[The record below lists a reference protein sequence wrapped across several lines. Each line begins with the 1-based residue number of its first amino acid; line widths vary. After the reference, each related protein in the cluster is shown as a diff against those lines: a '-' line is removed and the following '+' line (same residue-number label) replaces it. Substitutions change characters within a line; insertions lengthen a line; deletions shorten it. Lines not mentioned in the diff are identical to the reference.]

1 MIAYYFSKLNT
12 DSLPAHFLKY
22 AGSEVIVCFDLE
34 DGIGE
39 IFSEEKTFQKK
50 NFQRKLI
57 YDFFNEFSEEL
68 TDVRFGIRINT
79 NNQHQLLSDIDLLS
93 DLKIRFSLFIPKTDS
108 QENFINILNLID
120 SKKIKT
126 NEIIP
131 VIESKSGINNLEWI
145 VTSDERIKSVA
156 FGHCDYNLSE
166 NIFPFFHQ
174 DTLEYWK
181 WVNKILE
188 TIKPA
193 RIKFINSPYLNL
205 NNDGF
210 FESILS
216 HLNYLTGGNF
226 AQITLT
232 SKQTKMCDEF
242 DFSHFAECI
251 AKNRHKLFLSKQ
263 ETEEYINSF
272 YKNNHGGAFAVT
284 GENIY
289 LSPQETES
297 AKRFLEKLKLPQLC
311 ISFIGGCFPVQHN
324 ILFEDLFHSRLKR
337 KVESEINVNV
347 NFNIIRYQR
356 FRYCF
361 EKLIEYSKGLKNDY
375 VIFHIRPEPYL
386 RLVKLYYRYQDYS
399 YKFRKTINILFLN
412 KFGAEKYDDLTIS
425 RNVVTGGNGKKS
437 LLRKI
442 LSCLNYA
449 VGCFTGN
456 HIKAAKYIIKEVCK
470 INKYCLSEN
479 IKFIAITPAATHT
492 SIMEK
497 FLSEKFSFRIEKL
510 LSRSGINYINGSYPD
525 TSNRDIVYFKKSSKY
540 ASERYHNFISKA
552 IFEYIQ
558 KSESS
563 MM

>member
-1 MIAYYFSKLNT
+1 MDAYYFSKLN
-12 DSLPAHFLKY
+12 AHTKEEHFEKY
-22 AGSEVIVCFDLE
+22 SGRNVTVCFDLE
-34 DGIGE
+34 DSIGE
-39 IFSEEKTFQKK
+39 LPEPHKTSELK
-50 NFQRKLI
+50 RKRRILI
-57 YDFFNEFSEEL
+57 YNFFRSVSPNN
-68 TDVRFGIRINT
+68 RIKFGIRIN
-79 NNQHQLLSDIDLLS
+79 NSDSKEQMSDIEMISGLNVPVS
-93 DLKIRFSLFIPKTDS
+93 IFIPK
-108 QENFINILNLID
+108 INSIAKFRETLQLFEQKKIICRECVPVVE
-120 SKKIKT
+120 SKKGMENLKD
-126 NEIIP
+126 IIN
-131 VIESKSGINNLEWI
+131 VSSLI
-145 VTSDERIKSVA
+145 TSAA

-188 TIKPA
+188 TIKNA
-193 RIKFINSPYLNL
+193 GIKFINSPYLNL
-205 NNDGF
+205 NNSGF

-216 HLNYLTGGNF
+216 HLNFLTGGNF

-251 AKNRHKLFLSKQ
+251 AKNRHRLFLSKQ

-272 YKNNHGGAFAVT
+272 YKNSRGGMFAVT

-297 AKRFLEKLKLPQLC
+297 AKISLEKLKLPQVC
-311 ISFIGGCFPVQHN
+311 ISYIGGCFPVQHN
-324 ILFEDLFHSRLKR
+324 ILIEDIFHSRLKR
-337 KVESEINVNV
+337 EAESEINVNV

-356 FRYCF
+356 YRYCF

-386 RLVKLYYRYQDYS
+386 RQVKLYYRYQDYS
-399 YKFRKTINILFLN
+399 YKFLKTLNILFLN
-412 KFGAEKYDDLTIS
+412 IFGAEKYDDLKIS
-425 RNVVTGGNGKKS
+425 RNVVTRRNGRKS

-442 LSCLNYA
+442 LPCLNYA
-449 VGCFTGN
+449 AGCLTGN
-456 HIKAAKYIIKEVCK
+456 HLMAAKYIIKEVCK

-479 IKFIAITPAATHT
+479 IKFIAITPAAPHT
-492 SIMEK
+492 SVMEK
-497 FLSEKFSFRIEKL
+497 FLSERFSLRIEKL

-525 TSNRDIVYFKKSSKY
+525 TSNRDNIYFEKGSKY
-540 ASERYHNFISKA
+540 AAEGYHNFISKA

-558 KSESS
+558 KSEKST
-563 MM
+563 M